1 MKTILS
7 PTDFSPAASAANDYA
22 AELTY
27 RTGSRLVLMH
37 VFHIPIPTSEFP
49 VAMPSVEELEE
60 GYKKRLEQ
68 EAYRLQGKYHNAL
81 NIATE
86 VRCGLAVDEIID
98 VAEAEKSDLVVAG
111 MQGGGFVQRRLMGSV
126 TTMLMHK
133 LHCPVLSV
141 DAEQQFSVPD
151 KIVVACDFGYL
162 SNTNVLQ
169 PLLELRRL
177 FNSHLLLLHIT
188 DTPEQAEHAGE
199 AAEKL
204 KLELKLGSVPHSW
217 HTLSSEDFSI
227 ALNAFVAAEQAGW
240 VVMMPR
246 KHNWLDRLLKESH
259 TTEMAYKSHV
269 PLLAVHAE

>member
-1 MKTILS
+1 MKTILA
-7 PTDFSPAASAANDYA
+7 PTDFSPAAASAVNYA
-22 AELTY
+22 AELCY

-37 VFHIPIPTSEFP
+37 VFHIPVPSSEFP
-49 VAMPSVEELEE
+49 VVMPSINDLEE
-60 GYKKRLEQ
+60 GHKKHLQ
-68 EAYRLQGKYHNAL
+68 TEAERIQSKYHHSL
-81 NIATE
+81 SIDTI
-86 VRCGLAVDEIID
+86 VRCGMAVDEITD
-98 VAEAEKSDLVVAG
+98 VAKEEKADLVVAG
-111 MQGGGFVQRRLMGSV
+111 MQGGGFVERRLLGSV
-126 TTMLMHK
+126 TTTLMQK

-141 DAEQQFSVPD
+141 DAEQQFTPPD
-151 KIVVACDFGYL
+151 KIVVACDLEFL
-162 SNTNVLQ
+162 STTKVLQ

-188 DTPEQAEHAGE
+188 DNPDQAEHAGE

-204 KLELKLGSVPHSW
+204 KIELKIGSVPHSW
-217 HTLSSEDFSI
+217 HTLSSEDFAI

-246 KHNWLDRLLKESH
+246 KHNWLSRLLKESH